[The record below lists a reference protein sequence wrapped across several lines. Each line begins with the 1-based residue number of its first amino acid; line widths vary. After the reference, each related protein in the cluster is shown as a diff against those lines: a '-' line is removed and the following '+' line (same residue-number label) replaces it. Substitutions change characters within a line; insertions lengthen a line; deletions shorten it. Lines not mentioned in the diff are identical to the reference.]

1 MGSVVISSIFKDN
14 ILHKKFILKSCVITT
29 MIFNTG
35 LNALNILF
43 HILFHRKLYC
53 SFWDEGKQLRAAQV
67 EVYSQKLQYNYFVN
81 NDMVVLI
88 LKNTTCH

>member
-43 HILFHRKLYC
+43 HRKLYC
-53 SFWDEGKQLRAAQV
+53 SFRAAQV

>member
-1 MGSVVISSIFKDN
+1 
-14 ILHKKFILKSCVITT
+14 

-53 SFWDEGKQLRAAQV
+53 SFWDEGKQLIVARGLFSETAVQLFCKQRYGSSYTKEYHV
-67 EVYSQKLQYNYFVN
+67 S
-81 NDMVVLI
+81 
-88 LKNTTCH
+88 LKTEQDATFL